1 MGLLSESAHRRQ
13 DEAIASEIELLRGEG
28 VVNLSCAFYL
38 EERLANWGC
47 GHFNNG
53 TSTQFPLLLDRQLA
67 RTVFSIEDVSEHVHF
82 EMLRRCGHDLL
93 SVPFLNKRWAAATEV
108 SVKHLGSAPPPITV
122 PVERSFPWQYD
133 CYRTFRNAIIDFC
146 LECGGLFR
154 YQVPLARLEE
164 LRRRPIE
171 PFGSAHAKML
181 FGLCG
186 AILILTEGS
195 HGEKDL
201 TENHLPQMVGNRV
214 AKISDVV
221 IGSEVREHE
230 VAAHLW
236 RCLAKVQR

>member
-1 MGLLSESAHRRQ
+1 MGCFDIKFLWHG
-13 DEAIASEIELLRGEG
+13 LRNFGDD
-28 VVNLSCAFYL
+28 
-38 EERLANWGC
+38 
-47 GHFNNG
+47 H
-53 TSTQFPLLLDRQLA
+53 
-67 RTVFSIEDVSEHVHF
+67 
-82 EMLRRCGHDLL
+82 
-93 SVPFLNKRWAAATEV
+93 
-108 SVKHLGSAPPPITV
+108 
-122 PVERSFPWQYD
+122 
-133 CYRTFRNAIIDFC
+133 
-146 LECGGLFR
+146 
-154 YQVPLARLEE
+154 
-164 LRRRPIE
+164 IE

-221 IGSEVREHE
+221 IGTEVREHE